1 MTPVWALTIAFWMHM
16 LATVVWIGG
25 LAVLSILVIPA
36 ARQVLDEGAFAALLE
51 KLQRRLDPL
60 AWFSMLVLLGSGM
73 LQMSANPNY
82 DGFLAIDNT
91 WALAI
96 FIKHILFVLMVVI
109 SGYIS
114 WGLLPALR
122 RAVLIQAQGREEAQ
136 IVSLQRREANLIR
149 VNLIMGVL
157 VLVLTALARSV

>member
-149 VNLIMGVL
+149 VNLIMGGL